1 MPNTTDTARF
11 LQAVFPDHATHAI
24 FAQSIAG
31 GGMAHFR
38 RVTSLSGTRDCYW
51 SVAEFPDDGS
61 NKRTKAHA
69 TAVRAL
75 VVDDV
80 GTKVS
85 REKVNLALGPAT
97 AVVET
102 SAGNF
107 QWTYRLAKP
116 VPVDHW
122 AWFFSEV
129 EKLVGQKLEGRDAVH
144 VFRVPYGVN
153 NKEGR
158 ELFKPRLVELNTA
171 ITLSLGGVS
180 GVGGPSPSSSGPGPS
195 SPSAPEPRIRDIGR
209 LLDLISNPD
218 VDYDAWI
225 ARAHQVKALALDEED
240 GASAFDAWS
249 RKSAAKYDPD
259 ETARRWATVRP
270 SRTAGMVLLEDAEA
284 ADPAAFGKIMNDEAR
299 GVFDDGVEPPPPSGS
314 GPSGG
319 GGGSGGGGCEFF
331 VDQEK
336 SSISVVNYLA
346 GRIKQVGRGEWRE
359 FDEGTGRWREWTG
372 DHMMRRVLE
381 LVRARKGSAMDPEV
395 SKKLGSVKFIQGIVQ
410 AATVHRSVIGKVT
423 DFDRGPLLLGVPSGV
438 IELGK
443 GKSRG
448 VRLGRASEMVSKA
461 MWVDPAPPGTLHP
474 VWSKFLSEFTQ
485 GDASLE
491 EWLQVRAGYCL
502 TGLMDEYIMP
512 FYHGS
517 GGNGKSVYLNALRSV
532 WGEYGT
538 QMEHRLLFEKVGG
551 YHLAPLA
558 VLAGVRLA
566 VVTDVPQAASWD
578 VHIMKML
585 TGDDA
590 ITANRMHQNPV
601 TFKSTAKIDV
611 SGNGEPVVKDMDE
624 GIRRRLKLIPLT
636 AQPRVI
642 DKQLSRKLADEY
654 PAILSWALAGLDLY
668 WGLGGLPAS
677 KTVDDAT
684 REYHDMLDPFQ
695 RWLDTV
701 PVKDATQ
708 GAKIS
713 TGDLFRSWDAFRCSE
728 GRASAAPLNTGHL
741 TRKMGEKGFT
751 FVKSSG
757 YTYLWGYKLTKADP
771 FDVF

>member
-1 MPNTTDTARF
+1 MPNITDTARF
-11 LQAVFPDHATHAI
+11 LQAVFPDHATRGI
-24 FAQSIAG
+24 FAQSVAG
-31 GGMAHFR
+31 GGMVHFR

-51 SVAEFPDDGS
+51 SIAEFPDDGS

-80 GTKVS
+80 GTKVA
-85 REKVNLALGPAT
+85 EAAVMLALGPPT
-97 AVVET
+97 AIIET
-102 SAGNF
+102 SERNF
-107 QWTYRLAKP
+107 QWTYRLSKP
-116 VPVDHW
+116 VPVTDW
-122 AWFFSEV
+122 LWFFSEV
-129 EKLVGQKLEGRDAVH
+129 ERLVGQKLEGRDAVH
-144 VFRVPYGVN
+144 VFRLPQGVN
-153 NKEGR
+153 NKPDR
-158 ELFKPRLVELNTA
+158 ELFKPRLVEVHPEVELEA
-171 ITLSLGGVS
+171 DHQKILHQA
-180 GVGGPSPSSSGPGPS
+180 SPGPGPS
-195 SPSAPEPRIRDIGR
+195 TPEPRIRDIGR
-209 LLDLISNPD
+209 LLDLIPNPD

-240 GASAFDAWS
+240 GEGAFHLWS
-249 RKSAAKYDPD
+249 EKSGKYDPD
-259 ETARRWATVRP
+259 ETTRRWATVRP
-270 SRTAGMVLLEDAEA
+270 SRTAGLVLLADAEA
-284 ADPAAFGKIMNDEAR
+284 ADPEGFARIMNAEAA
-299 GVFDDGVEPPPPSGS
+299 GVFDDGVSPPPPGPSGPSGS
-314 GPSGG
+314 G
-319 GGGSGGGGCEFF
+319 GGGGCEFF
-331 VDQEK
+331 VDQER
-336 SSISVVNYLA
+336 SSISVVEYFA

-359 FDEGTGRWREWTG
+359 FDEATGRWREWTG

-381 LVRARKGSAMDPEV
+381 LVRERKGRALDPEV
-395 SKKLGSVKFIQGIVQ
+395 AKKLGSVKFIQGIVQ
-410 AATVHRSVIGKVT
+410 AATVHRSVVGRTT
-423 DFDRGPLLLGVPSGV
+423 DFDRLPLLLGVPSGV

-443 GKSRG
+443 GRSRA
-448 VRLGRASEMVSKA
+448 VRRGAASEMVCKA
-461 MWVDPAPPGTLHP
+461 MWVDPAPPGTPHP
-474 VWSKFLSEFTQ
+474 VWSKFLAEFTQ

-636 AQPRVI
+636 AQPKIV

-684 REYHDMLDPFQ
+684 RDYHNMLDPFQ
-695 RWLDTV
+695 RWLDTG
-701 PVKDATQ
+701 PVKDSTQ